1 MLVVAGLAAAL
12 VAARAPAPPAAV
24 GVYQGSLIGR
34 YVLRTVNGKALPVT
48 LPGEDIRHTVQV
60 SDGVLELNPDGTYL
74 CRTVAS
80 VVHLGLKET
89 FADTLQGA
97 YTILQAGAIQ
107 FGHKGVKADTVTT
120 SGFQITW
127 PHPVRTYNAVFQYS
141 K

>member
-1 MLVVAGLAAAL
+1 MLVIAGLAAGL
-12 VAARAPAPPAAV
+12 LAARSPAPPLGIRV
-24 GVYQGSLIGR
+24 TQGSLIGR

-48 LPGEDIRHTVQV
+48 LQGEDARHTVQIT
-60 SDGVLELNPDGTYL
+60 DGVLELNPDGTYL

-80 VVHLGLKET
+80 VAHLGLKEA

-97 YTILQAGAIQ
+97 YAILQAGAIQ
-107 FGHKGVKADTVTT
+107 FGHKGVKPDTVTT